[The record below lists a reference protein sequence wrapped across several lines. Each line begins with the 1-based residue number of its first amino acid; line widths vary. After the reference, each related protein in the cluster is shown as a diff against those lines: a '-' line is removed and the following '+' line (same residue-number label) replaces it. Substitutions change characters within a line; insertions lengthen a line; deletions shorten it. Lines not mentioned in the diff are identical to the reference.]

1 MTKEERD
8 FTSEF
13 TFKSS
18 RSGGKGGQH
27 VNKTE
32 SRQSLFF
39 DLEQSQLLSVN
50 EKQLLRKKWQ
60 NRLSQE
66 DVLQID
72 VEESRSQLQNKK
84 IAIQKFYDLLKEGL
98 HRPKKRKITKP
109 SKAAIR
115 RKIKKKKQKAEK
127 KQRRRDD
134 NVL

>member
-1 MTKEERD
+1 MIKEDRD
-8 FTSEF
+8 FTIEF
-13 TFKSS
+13 IFKSS

-39 DLEQSQLLSVN
+39 DLEKSQLLSKR
-50 EKQLLRKKWQ
+50 EKELLRKKWH

-66 DVLQID
+66 GVLQID

-84 IAIQKFYDLLKEGL
+84 ISIQRFYDLLKEGL
-98 HRPKKRKITKP
+98 RRPKKRKTTKP

-115 RKIKKKKQKAEK
+115 KRIKTKKQQGEK